1 MQIIYIRTFA
11 EVAII
16 LIAQNKNQQLILAD
30 PTLNKNQTY
39 YCPSCHKPVHLK
51 LGSIIRPHFAHFQN
65 DTCDVFA
72 EGETFEHVEGK
83 MQLYQW
89 LKTLGLQ
96 VAIEAYLPAL
106 KQRPDLLV
114 YTSPKPIALEF
125 QCSPIPIEKV
135 VERTRGYLEAG
146 YEVVWIL
153 GKKFTYKNRLTAFHK
168 ACLSKELKLVHYDTE
183 RKQIIIRS
191 QFYLNQQERM
201 HCQKR
206 VIKFGEAFTLP
217 KSIKQKKIQKTPNI
231 QQRHKQLLRLR
242 SDKKQHFQQLLY
254 QKNESLIS
262 MPKELYTV
270 LPSEWMIQD
279 FSYLWKYR
287 LLLWLENQ
295 PQHKIIT
302 KKSLANWLKQGK
314 IEYYE
319 MPQLTTEQSL
329 QPLYEFLDVLTQS
342 QCVKKISNQKWSFHH
357 PAKRYKFLEDK
368 LKFDEFSHTI
378 F

>member
-65 DTCDVFA
+65 DACDVFA

-83 MQLYQW
+83 IQLSQW

-135 VERTRGYLEAG
+135 VERTRGYLEAE

-168 ACLSKELKLVHYDTE
+168 ACLNKELNLFHYDTE
-183 RKQIIIRS
+183 KEELWIRDG
-191 QFYLNQQERM
+191 FYLNPQERM
-201 HCQKR
+201 RCQQRKL
-206 VIKFGEAFTLP
+206 VFGEAFNLP
-217 KSIKQKKIQKTPNI
+217 KWTENKFP
-231 QQRHKQLLRLR
+231 QQRPDLQKRH
-242 SDKKQHFQQLLY
+242 QQLLHLRAEKMSAFQQALY
-254 QKNESLIS
+254 QENENLVS

-270 LPSEWMIQD
+270 LPSEWSIQD

-287 LLLWLENQ
+287 LLLWLESQ
-295 PQHKIIT
+295 SKYKIIT
-302 KKSLANWLKQGK
+302 KKSLANWFKQG
-314 IEYYE
+314 EVELYE
-319 MPQLTTEQSL
+319 MTQITTQQAL
-329 QPLYEFLDVLTQS
+329 QPLYEFLEVLTQS
-342 QCVKKISNQKWSFHH
+342 QCVKKMSNQKWSFHH

>member
-16 LIAQNKNQQLILAD
+16 LIAQNKNQQLILAN
-30 PTLNKNQTY
+30 PTLNKTRSY

-83 MQLYQW
+83 IQLSQW
-89 LKTLGLQ
+89 LKTLALQ

-125 QCSPIPIEKV
+125 QCSPTPIDKLV
-135 VERTRGYLEAG
+135 TRTRGYLEAG

-217 KSIKQKKIQKTPNI
+217 KSIKQKKIQKTSNI

-262 MPKELYTV
+262 MPKEL
-270 LPSEWMIQD
+270 
-279 FSYLWKYR
+279 
-287 LLLWLENQ
+287 
-295 PQHKIIT
+295 
-302 KKSLANWLKQGK
+302 
-314 IEYYE
+314 
-319 MPQLTTEQSL
+319 
-329 QPLYEFLDVLTQS
+329 
-342 QCVKKISNQKWSFHH
+342 
-357 PAKRYKFLEDK
+357 
-368 LKFDEFSHTI
+368 
-378 F
+378 

>member
-65 DTCDVFA
+65 DACDVFA

-135 VERTRGYLEAG
+135 VERTRGYLEAE
-146 YEVVWIL
+146 YEVIWIL

-168 ACLSKELKLVHYDTE
+168 ACLSKELNLIHYDTE

-295 PQHKIIT
+295 SQHKIIT
-302 KKSLANWLKQGK
+302 KKNLANWLKQGE

-319 MPQLTTEQSL
+319 IPQLTIEQSL
-329 QPLYEFLDVLTQS
+329 QPLYDFLDVLTQS
-342 QCVKKISNQKWSFHH
+342 QCVKKMSHQKWSFHH
-357 PAKRYKFLEDK
+357 PAKCYKFLEDK
-368 LKFDEFSHTI
+368 LKSD
-378 F
+378 